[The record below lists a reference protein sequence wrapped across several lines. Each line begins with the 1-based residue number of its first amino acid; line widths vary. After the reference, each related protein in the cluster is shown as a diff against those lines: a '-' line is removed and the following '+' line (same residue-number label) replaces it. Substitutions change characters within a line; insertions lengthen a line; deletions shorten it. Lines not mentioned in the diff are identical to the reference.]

1 MKYLVTQKLGR
12 AIPRERALDINEGS
26 KRWVQARL
34 EDGTIDLVYSL
45 LDGNAVAIVN
55 AESHD
60 GLFEILMEY
69 PLYWY
74 MDWEFEPL
82 CKWSVRLDKLIELQK
97 QQSS

>member
-1 MKYLVTQKLGR
+1 MKYLVTQKLAR
-12 AIPRERALDINEGS
+12 LIPRERALDINEGS
-26 KRWVQARL
+26 KQWVQARL

-60 GLFEILMEY
+60 DLFKILMEY

-82 CKWSVRLDKLIELQK
+82 CNWSIRLDKLIELQK
-97 QQSS
+97 QLTS